1 MCIDCSAMPLI
12 RNDRRYF
19 LLVFGGIEL
28 YSIRSD
34 RGSFIGHLVLIMIS
48 VRELQ
53 KLQNFRIQDSETT
66 MHKTSNKSLKI
77 SNKRFMMVLEVEK
90 K

>member
-1 MCIDCSAMPLI
+1 MPLI

-19 LLVFGGIEL
+19 LLVFDGIEL

-48 VRELQ
+48 VREL
-53 KLQNFRIQDSETT
+53 QDSETT